1 MQDESTSLLP
11 CEIKEN
17 SMENGDSIKSESSK
31 LICLGGPVMLTYL
44 LEYMPGIVTL
54 VIIGNIH
61 DEKADTF
68 LAAAALANMYINLT
82 ALSTGFG
89 LATAMDTYASQACG
103 KSMESNDDEVCHN
116 WLRTYLLTGIF
127 VLSIAFIPI
136 LIMSLFASSILI
148 VLKQPPV
155 IAKLTEQFV
164 IILIPGIPFMYVY
177 ELMKKILQAKNVM
190 FPMLTSAIYSNIIH
204 CVLGYIFVYHTP
216 MGWLGAAVARTVTE
230 VLFLLFLLPSFF
242 EHGLIKMS
250 AEYWDVSSAINGIED
265 FFKLGFSGMLQMCF
279 EWWSFEVLALF
290 CGILPNPVQAI
301 SANAILMNIST
312 FSYVIYLGLSIAG
325 SVRVG
330 NAVGAS
336 NAKQA
341 KLASFLCI
349 FLCTFCSVICAAI
362 LLIFRKRIP
371 SLFTKDESIQI
382 LTTELMVVAAIFQ
395 IFDAVNA
402 AFQEVMRGSGRQD
415 IGAKLNFIAYYIIGL
430 PSAALLGLGFKF
442 GVVGLWV
449 GITLGLA
456 FVSIIGL
463 VILIESDWE
472 SIIIDAN
479 ERLVDVTE
487 SS

>member
-1 MQDESTSLLP
+1 M
-11 CEIKEN
+11 
-17 SMENGDSIKSESSK
+17 
-31 LICLGGPVMLTYL
+31 
-44 LEYMPGIVTL
+44 
-54 VIIGNIH
+54 
-61 DEKADTF
+61 
-68 LAAAALANMYINLT
+68 
-82 ALSTGFG
+82 
-89 LATAMDTYASQACG
+89 
-103 KSMESNDDEVCHN
+103 
-116 WLRTYLLTGIF
+116 
-127 VLSIAFIPI
+127 
-136 LIMSLFASSILI
+136 
-148 VLKQPPV
+148 
-155 IAKLTEQFV
+155 
-164 IILIPGIPFMYVY
+164 
-177 ELMKKILQAKNVM
+177 
-190 FPMLTSAIYSNIIH
+190 
-204 CVLGYIFVYHTP
+204 
-216 MGWLGAAVARTVTE
+216 
-230 VLFLLFLLPSFF
+230 
-242 EHGLIKMS
+242 
-250 AEYWDVSSAINGIED
+250 
-265 FFKLGFSGMLQMCF
+265 
-279 EWWSFEVLALF
+279 
-290 CGILPNPVQAI
+290 
-301 SANAILMNIST
+301 
-312 FSYVIYLGLSIAG
+312 
-325 SVRVG
+325 G